1 MKDLSQTL
9 KEVAE
14 LEERFLE
21 ADEMLDELP
30 NPETPDEDDEM
41 SEAEHVL
48 NSAMHG
54 VESLHGLLTILKRP
68 AHQGALLK
76 LLGED
81 QLNAL
86 NDAQEV
92 LDKLIGLMSGVEM
105 EAADEEEAEAEEE
118 DPTEEPSDEEEETT
132 GDEEEEKE
140 DEAAKDD
147 DKDKDEE
154 EDEDS
159 EEEEE

>member
-30 NPETPDEDDEM
+30 NPETPDEDSEM

-48 NSAMHG
+48 ESAMHS
-54 VESLHGLLTILKRP
+54 VESLHGLLCILKRP
-68 AHQGALLK
+68 AHQSALMN

-81 QLNAL
+81 QIAAL
-86 NDAQEV
+86 KDAEEA
-92 LDKLIGLMSGVEM
+92 LDKVIDLMSGVEEEP
-105 EAADEEEAEAEEE
+105 EAEEPSEEEPEEEESEEEEEPKEDEEETEEPEEDEKKDDEEEEAEEE
-118 DPTEEPSDEEEETT
+118 DEE
-132 GDEEEEKE
+132 
-140 DEAAKDD
+140 
-147 DKDKDEE
+147 
-154 EDEDS
+154 
-159 EEEEE
+159 